1 MMKYQKVSTRKGKGK
16 RSASIPFD
24 LHHIIQPSMHWNKIE
39 SGCHSYPVFAQEP
52 TRIKHMIIQ
61 WSNTEALGMYAHL
74 ANHRCTVWHSES
86 FCAIWILQVF
96 DVGEWKRHNS
106 YRIER
111 SRNPGGF
118 VWDRVQDP
126 DSFPPKV
133 TWLQTPNPWTS
144 WPWYPIQS
152 CVLPPWALHVVINRL
167 ASIAYAPHIGF
178 PGPGIHVTQR
188 FQNWRNYGELTSAV
202 ICQSNSKQV
211 KKQSSR

>member
-1 MMKYQKVSTRKGKGK
+1 MMKYEKVSTKKGKGK

-24 LHHIIQPSMHWNKIE
+24 LHHIIQPSIDWKKIE

-118 VWDRVQDP
+118 VWVRVQDP
-126 DSFPPKV
+126 DSCQIQFFQLYNKNSQGYMV
-133 TWLQTPNPWTS
+133 TDPQPMDIMAMVSNP
-144 WPWYPIQS
+144 IM
-152 CVLPPWALHVVINRL
+152 CVATL
-167 ASIAYAPHIGF
+167 S
-178 PGPGIHVTQR
+178 
-188 FQNWRNYGELTSAV
+188 
-202 ICQSNSKQV
+202 
-211 KKQSSR
+211 SSRRDK